1 MDNTTNNNETTQQT
15 ADTAHDDHEDGKLR
29 AEAAK
34 RRIAAREANE
44 RADAAEATVADL
56 KAQIAALE
64 LSQAKQ
70 AVTAAHPELTPEL
83 IDEFAPE
90 GIDADGLAE
99 WAEKSLGLVV
109 ALRGEAPVDDAA
121 MTDAEKELLAANME
135 LARVKAVADHE
146 HVTSE
151 VLDTL
156 CAETTPEGVAEWA
169 AHYERLAGGEKPGE
183 RKPVPHRNPNSGLAR
198 AAAGIA
204 RQSAG
209 SFSSKPRKGG
219 LQNVAQKL
227 TNR

>member
-56 KAQIAALE
+56 KAQIAALK

-109 ALRGEAPVDDAA
+109 ALRGEAEPDSGA
-121 MTDAEKELLAANME
+121 MSDAERELAAARLD
-135 LARVKAVADHE
+135 LAIQQAVTEHE
-146 HVTSE
+146 HVTVD
-151 VLDTL
+151 VLDAL
-156 CAETTPEGVAEWA
+156 CAASTPEEVEAWA
-169 AHYERLAGGEKPGE
+169 AAFEQ
-183 RKPVPHRNPNSGLAR
+183 V
-198 AAAGIA
+198 AAGIA
-204 RQSAG
+204 NKSAEPTQLQLIMQGVRANKVGGGKMRGAG
-209 SFSSKPRKGG
+209 SGMEG
-219 LQNVAQKL
+219 VAQKL
-227 TNR
+227 VNR